1 MNDSNRPIVLII
13 CDGWGIGATDPTE
26 VERWGNAVAMART
39 PVRDR
44 LVAEC
49 PWSTLVTSGEE
60 VGLPAGQMGNSE
72 VGHLNLGAGRIVHQD
87 VTRISMA
94 IRDGSFF
101 EIPALRELGT
111 ALKGSGTTPKGSG
124 TTLKGSGTTL
134 KGSGNTLHLIGLCSD
149 GGVHSHISHLRALLD
164 WARHMGVPARVH
176 CITDGRDTS
185 PTSGLA
191 WIEELEA
198 GMGGR
203 GGGGKAPAASAEP
216 ARWPDARIATVSG
229 RYYAMDR
236 DRRWPRTELA
246 YRAIAEADGP
256 RTGSASAYVARC
268 YAEGTTDEFLP
279 PVVVGPSG
287 GTAPR
292 SLRDSHGSIRPG
304 IHRSIRPGSN
314 PGIRPGDGILFFNFR
329 ADRARQLT
337 AALMDDTF
345 PHFARPRGPCDRL
358 VAMTRYEDD
367 FPHPVLFPPR
377 ALDNV
382 LGAVLAAAGRTQLRT
397 AETEKYPHV
406 TYFFNGGVEAPF
418 PGEDRHLVPSPQ
430 VATYDLKPEMS
441 APELTDALL
450 AHIAERRH
458 DFILVNYANADMV
471 GHTGSIEAAVAAVET
486 VDACVGRV
494 IEAVR
499 LAGGTG
505 LVTADHGNAERMLC
519 EDGSPFTAHT
529 TGPVRLI
536 LLLPPGSP
544 RQAVR
549 DGILADVAP
558 TVLHLMGIPQPSQMT
573 GQSLLTTSAV

>member
-1 MNDSNRPIVLII
+1 MNDSNSPNVLII
-13 CDGWGIGATDPTE
+13 CDGWGIGATDPAE
-26 VERWGNAVAMART
+26 IERRGDAVAMANT
-39 PVRDR
+39 PVRAR
-44 LVAEC
+44 LLAEC
-49 PWSTLVTSGEE
+49 PWSTLVTSGED

-101 EIPALRELGT
+101 EIPALRELGAALKGPDS
-111 ALKGSGTTPKGSG
+111 ALKGSGGTQGSPG
-124 TTLKGSGTTL
+124 GA
-134 KGSGNTLHLIGLCSD
+134 LHLIGLCSD
-149 GGVHSHISHLRALLD
+149 GGVHSDISHLHALLD
-164 WARHMGVPARVH
+164 WAERTGVPARVH

-185 PTSGLA
+185 PTSGLG

-198 GMGGR
+198 GMGACGED
-203 GGGGKAPAASAEP
+203 GEP
-216 ARWPDARIATVSG
+216 ARWPHARIATVSG

-236 DRRWPRTELA
+236 DRRWPRTERA

-256 RTGSASAYVARC
+256 RAASASACVARC
-268 YAEGTTDEFLP
+268 YAEGITDEFLP
-279 PVVVGPSG
+279 PAVIGD
-287 GTAPR
+287 R
-292 SLRDSHGSIRPG
+292 
-304 IHRSIRPGSN
+304 
-314 PGIRPGDGILFFNFR
+314 GIRPRDGILFFNFR

-345 PHFARPRGPCDRL
+345 PHFTRPRGPCDRL

-382 LGAVLAAAGRTQLRT
+382 LGAVLAEAGCTQLRT

-406 TYFFNGGVEAPF
+406 TYFFNGGVEARF
-418 PGEDRHLVPSPQ
+418 PGEDRHLIPSPK
-430 VATYDLKPEMS
+430 VATYDLQPEMS

-450 AHIAERRH
+450 SHIAGRRH

-471 GHTGSIEAAVAAVET
+471 GHTGRIEAAVAAVET

-494 IEAVR
+494 LEAVR
-499 LAGGTG
+499 QAGGTG

-536 LLLPPGSP
+536 LSSPPGSR
-544 RQAVR
+544 RQAIR

-558 TVLHLMGIPQPSQMT
+558 TVLDLMGIPPPSQMT

>member
-1 MNDSNRPIVLII
+1 MERTSLQIRSGCPIVLII
-13 CDGWGIGATDPTE
+13 CDGWGIGATDPAE
-26 VERWGNAVAMART
+26 IERRGDAVAMAKT

-44 LVAEC
+44 LLAEC

-101 EIPALRELGT
+101 EIPALRELGA
-111 ALKGSGTTPKGSG
+111 ALKGPGGA
-124 TTLKGSGTTL
+124 
-134 KGSGNTLHLIGLCSD
+134 LHLIGLCSD
-149 GGVHSHISHLRALLD
+149 GGVHSDISHLRALLD
-164 WARHMGVPARVH
+164 WAERAGVAARVH

-185 PTSGLA
+185 PTSGLG

-198 GMGGR
+198 EMGGR
-203 GGGGKAPAASAEP
+203 GEDGVPT
-216 ARWPDARIATVSG
+216 RWPRARIATVSG

-236 DRRWPRTELA
+236 DRRWPRTERA
-246 YRAIAEADGP
+246 YRAITEADGP
-256 RTGSASAYVARC
+256 RAASASAHVARC

-279 PVVVGPSG
+279 PAVVAPSG
-287 GTAPR
+287 GGAV
-292 SLRDSHGSIRPG
+292 GSQSGSRPVD
-304 IHRSIRPGSN
+304 
-314 PGIRPGDGILFFNFR
+314 GIRPGDAILFFNFR

-377 ALDNV
+377 TLDNV
-382 LGAVLAAAGRTQLRT
+382 LGAVLAEAGRTQLRT

-418 PGEDRHLVPSPQ
+418 PGEDRHLVPSPK
-430 VATYDLKPEMS
+430 VATYDLQPEMS
-441 APELTDALL
+441 APQLTDALL
-450 AHIAERRH
+450 AHIAGRRH

-471 GHTGSIEAAVAAVET
+471 GHTGSIPAAVAAVET

-494 IEAVR
+494 LEAVSR
-499 LAGGTG
+499 AGGTG

-519 EDGSPFTAHT
+519 ADGSPFTAHT

-536 LLLPPGSP
+536 LSSPPGSP

-558 TVLHLMGIPQPSQMT
+558 TVLHLMGIPRPGQMT